1 MVFPCS
7 PCRRLGGARQVVCVT
22 GASGYIAS
30 WLVKFLLECGYTV
43 KATVRDTNDPEK
55 VDHLLNLDDANERLH
70 LVKAN
75 LLEEGSF
82 DSTVEGCHAVFHT
95 ASPFF
100 NDAKDPQTEL
110 LDLAM
115 KGTLNVLKSYDPEKV
130 DHFLSLDGANERLH
144 LVKANLLE
152 EGSFDSTVE
161 GCHAVFHTASPFFND
176 VKDLQ
181 TELLD
186 LAMKGTLNVLK
197 SSVEIMYFHEECE
210 ASIIHCDIK
219 PQNILVDEFWTAKIS
234 DFGLAKLLMPDQTR
248 TMTGARGTRGYLAPE
263 WNKNGPISVKTDVY
277 RYRIML
283 LEILCCRRNIEVHA
297 PEPEAVSLCSWA
309 YNYFVAGKLNKIF
322 PWEVVDDK
330 TAVENMVKITAAR
343 ALWMQ
348 ELHKQTKPDFEIFG
362 RSASYPKDN
371 ARYNEL
377 TPSLLD
383 DAYSDDMPNQTY
395 GYRTTSFSAR
405 TDYET
410 DKYMVETS
418 GTHLTDKSVIE
429 EKSII
434 KTDNKDPKC
443 GRPSQIIIKDYDED
457 DDEWPEEDSDLGE
470 YGGTTLPIVNEEDIS
485 FSDLEDDDYGI
496 KPVTLSTGGLKLV

>member
-1 MVFPCS
+1 MVFPSS
-7 PCRRLGGARQVVCVT
+7 PCRRLGGVGEVVCVT

-55 VDHLLNLDDANERLH
+55 VDHFLSLDGANERLH

-82 DSTVEGCHAVFHT
+82 DSTIEGCHVVFHT

-115 KGTLNVLKSYDPEKV
+115 KGTLNVLKS
-130 DHFLSLDGANERLH
+130 
-144 LVKANLLE
+144 
-152 EGSFDSTVE
+152 TVL
-161 GCHAVFHTASPFFND
+161 AVEIAR
-176 VKDLQ
+176 
-181 TELLD
+181 
-186 LAMKGTLNVLK
+186 G
-197 SSVEIMYFHEECE
+197 IMYFHEECE

-283 LEILCCRRNIEVHA
+283 LEILCCKRNIEVHA

-309 YNYFVAGKLNKIF
+309 YNCFVAGKLNKLF

-330 TAVENMVKITAAR
+330 TAVENMVKV
-343 ALWMQ
+343 ALWCIQDEPFLRPTM
-348 ELHKQTKPDFEIFG
+348 
-362 RSASYPKDN
+362 
-371 ARYNEL
+371 
-377 TPSLLD
+377 
-383 DAYSDDMPNQTY
+383 
-395 GYRTTSFSAR
+395 
-405 TDYET
+405 
-410 DKYMVETS
+410 
-418 GTHLTDKSVIE
+418 KSVVLMLE
-429 EKSII
+429 GV
-434 KTDNKDPKC
+434 TDIN
-443 GRPSQIIIKDYDED
+443 S
-457 DDEWPEEDSDLGE
+457 S
-470 YGGTTLPIVNEEDIS
+470 
-485 FSDLEDDDYGI
+485 
-496 KPVTLSTGGLKLV
+496 LSRF